1 MTARCAPVLAFMIL
15 AAAPIPPPVLAGTL
29 AGAAHAASPLDGF
42 DTELALSADA
52 VLVPGAPETPRAGP
66 LGEVRIEL
74 TSQRVLENTHR
85 IGFAG
90 GIVVRRDSGRT
101 GLSQS
106 VGICPAG
113 MADCAS
119 AGGAAPVGAFTGF
132 AAAPGLEG
140 RDPAMAIE
148 TAYLFWRGGYA
159 ELRAGYGHGAAQLES
174 EPMPGAFWLMRADGA
189 RTDPSGRNLA
199 STANTLSG
207 HAPKITVRSVRLAGF
222 RAAASFTPDG
232 DVCGAGWCRPAREPG
247 VLAAAS
253 VRDIAELGLSF
264 DHRFAATGVRWTAGL
279 GLARGRA
286 AGPDR
291 AHFENPWAASA
302 RLVRS
307 QGPWSAGV
315 SALVSNDGVSGA
327 RYRAEAASLSYEHG
341 DWLFSVEASQARSS
355 LVHASSETV
364 QAGAS
369 RYFEPGFII
378 GLGISHTQG
387 GRAAVSGPLRTR
399 QSDSGTR
406 LFLEAG
412 LRF

>member
-1 MTARCAPVLAFMIL
+1 MTAPCAPVLAFMIL
-15 AAAPIPPPVLAGTL
+15 AAAPISPLVLAGT
-29 AGAAHAASPLDGF
+29 AHASNPLSSI
-42 DTELALSADA
+42 DTELKLRADA
-52 VLVPGAPETPRAGP
+52 VLVPGVPDTPRAGP
-66 LGEVRIEL
+66 MGEVRIEL
-74 TSQRVLENTHR
+74 ISQRILENTHR

-90 GIVVRRDSGRT
+90 GVLVRRDSGRA

-106 VGICPAG
+106 VGTCPAG
-113 MADCAS
+113 AADCAS
-119 AGGAAPVGAFTGF
+119 AGGAVPVGAFSGF
-132 AAAPGLEG
+132 AAAPGPEG
-140 RDPAMAIE
+140 RDTALAIE

-174 EPMPGAFWLMRADGA
+174 EPLPGAFWLMRADGA
-189 RTDPSGRNLA
+189 RSDPSGRNLA
-199 STANTLSG
+199 STTNTLSG
-207 HAPKITVRSVRLAGF
+207 HAPKITLRSVRLAGF

-232 DVCGAGWCRPAREPG
+232 DICGASYCRPAREPG
-247 VLAAAS
+247 VFAAAS

-264 DHRFAATGVRWTAGL
+264 DHRFAASGVRWTAGI

-291 AHFENPWAASA
+291 AHFESPWAVSA
-302 RLVRS
+302 RIMRS
-307 QGPWSAGV
+307 EGPWTAGI

-327 RYRAEAASLSYEHG
+327 RYQAEAASLSYEHA
-341 DWLFSVEASQARSS
+341 DWLFSVEVSQARSS
-355 LVHASSETV
+355 LVHATSETL

-378 GLGISHTQG
+378 GLGVAHTQAS
-387 GRAAVSGPLRTR
+387 RAAVSGPLRIR
-399 QSDSGTR
+399 QPDSGTR